1 MILWQEAS
9 FLEHQLGDVSG
20 GQGGTLSGKTSD
32 VNTAEVD
39 PFSQVSGRGRDLW
52 EFSRRLP
59 F

>member
-1 MILWQEAS
+1 MILWQEVS
-9 FLEHQLGDVSG
+9 FLEHQLGEVNG
-20 GQGGTLSGKTSD
+20 GEALSGKTSD

-39 PFSQVSGRGRDLW
+39 PFSQVSRRGRDLW